1 MVISKEK
8 FFEILDYLQE
18 NAKFEKDLRQLLNK
32 SKRTTDFMD
41 AAMFT
46 DCQLTDYVIDL
57 LELEFEDSDYGWIS
71 YWIYDLNFGQN
82 WTPYSII
89 DSQGKTIRL
98 KTKMDL
104 YSFLIKNL
112 EERKILD

>member
-18 NAKFEKDLRQLLNK
+18 NAKFEKDLRQLFDK

-46 DCQLTDYVIDL
+46 DCQLIDYIINL
-57 LELEFEDSDYGWIS
+57 LELEFEDSEYGWIS
-71 YWIYDLNFGQN
+71 YWIYDLDFGRS

-89 DSQGKTIRL
+89 DLQGKIIRL